1 MGARL
6 GGLERSHPGRGHA
19 GGSSGVVGAQMWRGT
34 DWMAGPAVLTL
45 PMGLC
50 VAEHVVL
57 TLPVGLDVA
66 GHVVLTLHGTGCGWA
81 RSPDSPRGTGCG
93 WAHGPDSPR
102 GTGCG

>member
-66 GHVVLTLHGTGCGWA
+66 GHVVLTLSMGLSVAFLEFCGQGECRPEKPVCA
-81 RSPDSPRGTGCG
+81 SGIRG
-93 WAHGPDSPR
+93 
-102 GTGCG
+102 